1 MYSLRMDYPKGHP
14 MNLIAKLLMNSLYG
28 KFGMKQERT
37 ITEIF
42 NLSNDSEKELF
53 SQMLDNFGNSVIDF
67 VEIDN
72 HVVTIRKNIL
82 NYTNSSEDNDL
93 YHSLD
98 VNVSIASAITAGGRM
113 WMSAIRKLGILIYYS
128 DTDSYVTNKPLP
140 KELIGDNLGQFKL
153 EHTIKKAVFLAPKVY
168 ALINNQGEEIIKVKG
183 LTKDTL
189 PEINFETLENLLIK
203 DSSLE
208 FTQDKWFKKIIAGEI
223 EVDQVA
229 YTLKNTS
236 VKRAHIHTNVEG
248 KEIFTNTRP
257 YDYDELN

>member
-1 MYSLRMDYPKGHP
+1 MDYPKGHP

-53 SQMLDNFGNSVIDF
+53 SQMLDSFGSSVIDF

-72 HVVTIRKNIL
+72 HVVTIRKNLL

-98 VNVSIASAITAGGRM
+98 VNVAIASAITAGGRM
-113 WMSAIRKLGILIYYS
+113 WMSAIKNLAGLIIYYS
-128 DTDSYVTNKPLP
+128 DTDSVVTNKPLP
-140 KELIGDNLGQFKL
+140 SFLVGNELGQLKL

-168 ALINNQGEEIIKVKG
+168 SFITTNDELIIKVKG
-183 LTKDTL
+183 LTKEIL
-189 PEINFETLENLLIK
+189 PDLSFDKLEQLLIK

-208 FTQDKWFKKIIAGEI
+208 LTQEKWFKKVIEGEI
-223 EVDQVA
+223 KVDQVA

-236 VKRAHIHTNVEG
+236 VKRAHIHSLVEG
-248 KEIFTNTRP
+248 KEIFINTRA
-257 YDYDELN
+257 YDYDEISK

>member
-1 MYSLRMDYPKGHP
+1 MDYPKGHP

-53 SQMLDNFGNSVIDF
+53 SQMLDNFGSSVIDF

-72 HVVTIRKNIL
+72 HVVTIRKNLL
-82 NYTNSSEDNDL
+82 NFTNSSEDNDL

-98 VNVSIASAITAGGRM
+98 VNVAIASAITAGGRM

-168 ALINNQGEEIIKVKG
+168 ALVTTDNELIIKCKG
-183 LTKDTL
+183 VTQNHIKELKFND
-189 PEINFETLENLLIK
+189 IENLLIK

-208 FTQDKWFKKIIAGEI
+208 FTQDKWFKNVI
-223 EVDQVA
+223 EGTISPIQLA
-229 YTLKNTS
+229 YTLKATYN
-236 VKRAHIHTNVEG
+236 KRNAVYTNIDN
-248 KEIFTNTRP
+248 KKIFTDTNP
-257 YDYDELN
+257 VNYEDIINND